1 MRRGL
6 LLRQGALDG
15 SDQLP
20 LGGVIE
26 LKHLL
31 KEFAVDHAPMVAASP
46 DTAQHVV
53 LGAILDAAIE
63 DGHLVVNPAKK
74 KRTVKVPKSSEVRA
88 QNTEDW
94 TQTKTTK
101 TGSARVIDVDAE
113 TLRVLA
119 AYKVARAE
127 LSFELAK
134 ADAFVFA
141 DDEGSLRSPDAIT
154 GRWDRR
160 IRSRF
165 SFVREGGLDAPT
177 EPPTDRYALVRT
189 AQRGP
194 RDVRAASSSRNE

>member
-1 MRRGL
+1 
-6 LLRQGALDG
+6 
-15 SDQLP
+15 
-20 LGGVIE
+20 
-26 LKHLL
+26 
-31 KEFAVDHAPMVAASP
+31 MVAASP

-194 RDVRAASSSRNE
+194 RDVRAASSPQTKNGAPRRSAILRFVREGGLDAQT